1 MSISVTKHIFYPLK
15 MSTRRELYISNLKKI
30 KITPNFVFIGHFL
43 LLELNITINILEKM
57 DYFINLVN

>member
-1 MSISVTKHIFYPLK
+1 